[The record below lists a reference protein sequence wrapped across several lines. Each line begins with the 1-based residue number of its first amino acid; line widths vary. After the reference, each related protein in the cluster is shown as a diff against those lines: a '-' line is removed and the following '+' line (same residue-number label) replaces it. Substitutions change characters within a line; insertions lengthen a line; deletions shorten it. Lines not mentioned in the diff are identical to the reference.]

1 MHFSFQLTEIKVF
14 SKIPFILF
22 INEGTKMEL
31 KEYFSTQC
39 RGSAVLLKS
48 GSPAFKTLVS
58 GKNGK
63 NKNGIVATYN
73 FDSFKLDISYI
84 EQGSAAYAQQTI
96 WLSFALDC
104 DPTIPFSVYDI
115 LAFAEPTNFN
125 CYTYTFVDSKELMRE
140 CFGEINELLI
150 SLIPKLTSMLQNG
163 ITKNRLITSQRENV
177 NRYFGDNVLES
188 GDMLGGAADKIINMM
203 LKNFFEAQIES
214 AVVGAQSLFFTGK
227 TEKALKKLKKSK
239 YRSQYNENLIKHIEN
254 GGKTE
259 DISPAVKNASV
270 EKGVVRHGGG
280 AKGALKLLA
289 VSLFFDILV
298 SVVLFGIFYLICTFS
313 FKNSIF
319 ITGISENIILIP
331 LFASLVSMA
340 LGIHFIKHREKKA
353 KAQGDKTIH
362 SIKFNK
368 ATEMFL
374 KYFTIIAECVAI
386 LGLLTCV
393 NSTAVFY
400 ENSFKYS
407 EEIFPL
413 SQSEINYSA
422 IDYFALID
430 GYTVDGKFQKDPH
443 IIAVTKSGEQIDLY
457 NSTFFSAEKFKEKST
472 EFFEDKGIEFKEI
485 KTFN

>member
-1 MHFSFQLTEIKVF
+1 
-14 SKIPFILF
+14 
-22 INEGTKMEL
+22 MEL

-39 RGSAVLLKS
+39 RGSAILLKT

-73 FDSFKLDISYI
+73 FDGFKLDISYI

-115 LAFAEPTNFN
+115 LAFAQPDNFN
-125 CYTYTFVDSKELMRE
+125 CYTYTFVDSKELMRD
-140 CFGEINELLI
+140 CFGDINELLI

-163 ITKNRLITSQRENV
+163 ITKNRLIMSQRESV

-227 TEKALKKLKKSK
+227 TEKALKKLKKAK
-239 YRSQYNENLIKHIEN
+239 YRSQYNENLIKYIES
-254 GGKTE
+254 GGKTDE
-259 DISPAVKNASV
+259 ISSAVKNASV

-280 AKGALKLLA
+280 AKGTVKLLFI
-289 VSLFFDILV
+289 SLCFDVLI
-298 SVVLFGIFYLICTFS
+298 SVVLCGIFYLICTFS
-313 FKNSIF
+313 FKDSIF
-319 ITGISENIILIP
+319 ITGISENMILIP
-331 LFASLVSMA
+331 IFAFLLSTA
-340 LGIHFIKHREKKA
+340 LGTHFIKHREQKVKS
-353 KAQGDKTIH
+353 QGDKTIH
-362 SIKFNK
+362 SPKFSK
-368 ATEMFL
+368 TTEIFL
-374 KYFTIIAECVAI
+374 KYFTITAECVAI

-407 EEIFPL
+407 EEFFPL
-413 SQSEINYSA
+413 AQSEINYSA
-422 IDYFALID
+422 IDYFSLVD

-457 NSTFFSAEKFKEKST
+457 NSTFFSAEKFKENSA
-472 EFFEDKGIEFKEI
+472 EFFEEKGIEFKEI

>member
-1 MHFSFQLTEIKVF
+1 
-14 SKIPFILF
+14 
-22 INEGTKMEL
+22 MEL

-125 CYTYTFVDSKELMRE
+125 CYTYTFVDSKELMRD
-140 CFGEINELLI
+140 CFGEINGLLI

-239 YRSQYNENLIKHIEN
+239 YCSQYNENLIKHIEN

-259 DISPAVKNASV
+259 EISPAVKNASV

-280 AKGALKLLA
+280 AKGAVKLLFI
-289 VSLFFDILV
+289 SLFFDILV
-298 SVVLFGIFYLICTFS
+298 SVALFAIFYLICTFS

-362 SIKFNK
+362 SVKFNK

-374 KYFTIIAECVAI
+374 KYFTITSECVAI

-430 GYTVDGKFQKDPH
+430 GYTIDGKFQKDPH
-443 IIAVTKSGEQIDLY
+443 VIAVTKSGEQIDLY
-457 NSTFFSAEKFKEKST
+457 NSTFFSAEKFKENST
-472 EFFEDKGIEFKEI
+472 EFFEEKGIEFKEI
-485 KTFN
+485 KNFN

>member
-1 MHFSFQLTEIKVF
+1 
-14 SKIPFILF
+14 
-22 INEGTKMEL
+22 MEL

-259 DISPAVKNASV
+259 EISPAVKNASV
-270 EKGVVRHGGG
+270 EKGVARHGGG
-280 AKGALKLLA
+280 VKGALKLLA
-289 VSLFFDILV
+289 FSLFFDILV

-362 SIKFNK
+362 SVKFNK

-374 KYFTIIAECVAI
+374 KYFTITAECVAI

-430 GYTVDGKFQKDPH
+430 GYTIDGKFQKDPH

-485 KTFN
+485 KNFN

>member
-1 MHFSFQLTEIKVF
+1 
-14 SKIPFILF
+14 
-22 INEGTKMEL
+22 MEL

-39 RGSAVLLKS
+39 RGSAILLKT

-73 FDSFKLDISYI
+73 FDGFKLDISYI

-115 LAFAEPTNFN
+115 LAFAQPDNFN
-125 CYTYTFVDSKELMRE
+125 CYTYTFVDSKELMRD
-140 CFGEINELLI
+140 CFGEINGLLI

-177 NRYFGDNVLES
+177 NRYFGDDVLES

-239 YRSQYNENLIKHIEN
+239 YRSQYNENLIKYIEN
-254 GGKTE
+254 GGKPEET
-259 DISPAVKNASV
+259 SSVVKNASV

-280 AKGALKLLA
+280 AKGAVKLLFI
-289 VSLFFDILV
+289 SLFFDILV
-298 SVVLFGIFYLICTFS
+298 SVALFGIFYLICAFS
-313 FKNSIF
+313 FKDSIF
-319 ITGISENIILIP
+319 ITGISENMVLIP
-331 LFASLVSMA
+331 VFAFLLATA
-340 LGIHFIKHREKKA
+340 LGIHFIKHREQKVKS
-353 KAQGDKTIH
+353 QGDKTIH
-362 SIKFNK
+362 SPKFSK
-368 ATEMFL
+368 TTEIFL
-374 KYFTIIAECVAI
+374 KYFTITAECVAI

-407 EEIFPL
+407 EEFFPL
-413 SQSEINYSA
+413 SQNEINYAA
-422 IDYFALID
+422 IDYFALVY

-443 IIAVTKSGEQIDLY
+443 VIAVTKSGEQIDLY
-457 NSTFFSAEKFKEKST
+457 NSTFFSAEKFKENST
-472 EFFEDKGIEFKEI
+472 EFFEEKGIEFKEI
-485 KTFN
+485 KNFN

>member
-1 MHFSFQLTEIKVF
+1 
-14 SKIPFILF
+14 
-22 INEGTKMEL
+22 MEL

-254 GGKTE
+254 GGKTKE
-259 DISPAVKNASV
+259 ISPAVKNASV

-289 VSLFFDILV
+289 FSLFFDILV

-362 SIKFNK
+362 SVKFNK

-374 KYFTIIAECVAI
+374 KYFTITAECVAI

-430 GYTVDGKFQKDPH
+430 GYTIDGKFQKDPH

-485 KTFN
+485 KNFN

>member
-1 MHFSFQLTEIKVF
+1 
-14 SKIPFILF
+14 
-22 INEGTKMEL
+22 MEL

-259 DISPAVKNASV
+259 EISPAVKNASV
-270 EKGVVRHGGG
+270 EKGVARHGGG
-280 AKGALKLLA
+280 VKGALKLLA

-313 FKNSIF
+313 FKDSIF

-407 EEIFPL
+407 EEIFHSPKVKL
-413 SQSEINYSA
+413 TIRQ
-422 IDYFALID
+422 
-430 GYTVDGKFQKDPH
+430 
-443 IIAVTKSGEQIDLY
+443 
-457 NSTFFSAEKFKEKST
+457 
-472 EFFEDKGIEFKEI
+472 
-485 KTFN
+485 

>member
-1 MHFSFQLTEIKVF
+1 
-14 SKIPFILF
+14 
-22 INEGTKMEL
+22 MEL

-39 RGSAVLLKS
+39 RGSAVLLKA

-73 FDSFKLDISYI
+73 FDGFKLDISYI

-115 LAFAEPTNFN
+115 LAFAEPDNFK
-125 CYTYTFVDSKELMRE
+125 CYTYTFVDSKELMRD

-163 ITKNRLITSQRENV
+163 ITKNRLITSQRESV

-214 AVVGAQSLFFTGK
+214 AVVGAQSFFFTGK

-239 YRSQYNENLIKHIEN
+239 YRSQYNENLIKYIEN
-254 GGKTE
+254 GGKKE
-259 DISPAVKNASV
+259 EISPTVKNASV
-270 EKGVVRHGGG
+270 EKGVARHGGG
-280 AKGALKLLA
+280 AKGAIKLLFI
-289 VSLFFDILV
+289 SLFFDILV

-313 FKNSIF
+313 FRDSIF
-319 ITGISENIILIP
+319 ITGILENIILIP
-331 LFASLVSMA
+331 VFGFLLSMA
-340 LGIHFIKHREKKA
+340 LGIHFIKHREQKVKS
-353 KAQGDKTIH
+353 QGDKTIH
-362 SIKFNK
+362 SPKFSK
-368 ATEMFL
+368 TTEIFL
-374 KYFTIIAECVAI
+374 KYFTITAECIAI

-393 NSTAVFY
+393 NSTTVFY
-400 ENSFKYS
+400 EDSFKYS
-407 EEIFPL
+407 EEFFPL

-422 IDYFALID
+422 IDYFALVD

-443 IIAVTKSGEQIDLY
+443 IIAVTKSGEKIDLY
-457 NSTFFSAEKFKEKST
+457 NSTYFSTKKLKETSEDFFAEKGISFKTLKNP
-472 EFFEDKGIEFKEI
+472 DEI
-485 KTFN
+485 

>member
-1 MHFSFQLTEIKVF
+1 
-14 SKIPFILF
+14 
-22 INEGTKMEL
+22 MEL

-84 EQGSAAYAQQTI
+84 EQGSTAYAQQTI

-259 DISPAVKNASV
+259 EISPAVKNASV
-270 EKGVVRHGGG
+270 EKGVARHGGG
-280 AKGALKLLA
+280 VKGALKLLA
-289 VSLFFDILV
+289 FSLFFDILV

-313 FKNSIF
+313 FKDSIF

-393 NSTAVFY
+393 NSTVVFY

>member
-1 MHFSFQLTEIKVF
+1 
-14 SKIPFILF
+14 
-22 INEGTKMEL
+22 MEL

-104 DPTIPFSVYDI
+104 DTTIPFSVYDI

-259 DISPAVKNASV
+259 EISPAVKNASV

-362 SIKFNK
+362 SVKFNK

-374 KYFTIIAECVAI
+374 KYFTITSECVAI

-422 IDYFALID
+422 IDYFALVD
-430 GYTVDGKFQKDPH
+430 GYTIDGKFQKDPH

-457 NSTFFSAEKFKEKST
+457 NSTFFSAEKFKENST
-472 EFFEDKGIEFKEI
+472 EFFEEKGIEFKEI

>member
-1 MHFSFQLTEIKVF
+1 
-14 SKIPFILF
+14 
-22 INEGTKMEL
+22 MEL

-259 DISPAVKNASV
+259 EISPAVKNASV

-289 VSLFFDILV
+289 FSLFFDILV
-298 SVVLFGIFYLICTFS
+298 SVVLFGIFYLICTLS
-313 FKNSIF
+313 FKDSIF

-331 LFASLVSMA
+331 LFSSLVSMA

-362 SIKFNK
+362 SVKFNK

-374 KYFTIIAECVAI
+374 KYFTITAECVAI

-422 IDYFALID
+422 IDYFALVD
-430 GYTVDGKFQKDPH
+430 GYTIDGKFQKDPH

-472 EFFEDKGIEFKEI
+472 EFFEYKGIEFKEI
-485 KTFN
+485 KNFN

>member
-1 MHFSFQLTEIKVF
+1 
-14 SKIPFILF
+14 
-22 INEGTKMEL
+22 MEL

-125 CYTYTFVDSKELMRE
+125 CFTYTFVDSKELMRE

-254 GGKTE
+254 GGKTKE
-259 DISPAVKNASV
+259 ISPAVKNASV

-362 SIKFNK
+362 SVKFNK

-374 KYFTIIAECVAI
+374 KYFTITAECVAI

-422 IDYFALID
+422 IDYFALVD
-430 GYTVDGKFQKDPH
+430 GYTIDGKFQKDPH

-485 KTFN
+485 KNFN

>member
-1 MHFSFQLTEIKVF
+1 
-14 SKIPFILF
+14 
-22 INEGTKMEL
+22 MEL

-254 GGKTE
+254 GGKTKE
-259 DISPAVKNASV
+259 ISPAVKNASV

-298 SVVLFGIFYLICTFS
+298 SVVLFGIFYLICTF
-313 FKNSIF
+313 
-319 ITGISENIILIP
+319 
-331 LFASLVSMA
+331 
-340 LGIHFIKHREKKA
+340 
-353 KAQGDKTIH
+353 
-362 SIKFNK
+362 
-368 ATEMFL
+368 
-374 KYFTIIAECVAI
+374 
-386 LGLLTCV
+386 
-393 NSTAVFY
+393 
-400 ENSFKYS
+400 
-407 EEIFPL
+407 
-413 SQSEINYSA
+413 
-422 IDYFALID
+422 
-430 GYTVDGKFQKDPH
+430 
-443 IIAVTKSGEQIDLY
+443 
-457 NSTFFSAEKFKEKST
+457 
-472 EFFEDKGIEFKEI
+472 
-485 KTFN
+485 